1 MIYFTVCRRCEEKL
15 DTAAKVLQSLLHYW
29 GGMATLVCLIAEKL
43 KRYAQNEVDMR
54 LSSVLVFCST
64 ELKSILPAPSSPVP
78 PPLCY
83 TSLAILKLVPSIK
96 RATRR
101 VDSRRPKCKF
111 FLLLLL
117 LSTFFVLIK
126 FHKLY
131 AKHYSVSP
139 HSAEWGGYSV
149 LILRPRL
156 LLVFLMQLS
165 TPSHK
170 SLLGS
175 LPSCALSRSL
185 SLSAPLNCF
194 WLGWLWKHC
203 RVDEMKSSSSE
214 VFWLNRF
221 LPQLPGLDKLRVA
234 ASSLWWYICHCVS
247 CIYN

>member
-1 MIYFTVCRRCEEKL
+1 
-15 DTAAKVLQSLLHYW
+15 
-29 GGMATLVCLIAEKL
+29 MATLVCLIAEKL

-64 ELKSILPAPSSPVP
+64 ELKSILPAPSPPIS

-101 VDSRRPKCKF
+101 VDSRRPKRNF
-111 FLLLLL
+111 FLLLL

-149 LILRPRL
+149 LILRLRL

-175 LPSCALSRSL
+175 LPSCGLSL
-185 SLSAPLNCF
+185 SLALSFSVCAFKL
-194 WLGWLWKHC
+194 
-203 RVDEMKSSSSE
+203 
-214 VFWLNRF
+214 F
-221 LPQLPGLDKLRVA
+221 LIRLTLETLPSR
-234 ASSLWWYICHCVS
+234 
-247 CIYN
+247 

>member
-1 MIYFTVCRRCEEKL
+1 MILLPRYC
-15 DTAAKVLQSLLHYW
+15 AAESLLHYW

-54 LSSVLVFCST
+54 LSSVLVFCSA
-64 ELKSILPAPSSPVP
+64 ELKSILPAPSSPFQP
-78 PPLCY
+78 SLCY
-83 TSLAILKLVPSIK
+83 TSLAILQLVPSIK

-139 HSAEWGGYSV
+139 HSTEWGGYSV

-156 LLVFLMQLS
+156 RLVFLMQLS

-175 LPSCALSRSL
+175 LPSLFLSRSL
-185 SLSAPLNCF
+185 SLSVPLNCF
-194 WLGWLWKHC
+194 
-203 RVDEMKSSSSE
+203 
-214 VFWLNRF
+214 
-221 LPQLPGLDKLRVA
+221 
-234 ASSLWWYICHCVS
+234 
-247 CIYN
+247 

>member
-1 MIYFTVCRRCEEKL
+1 MKL
-15 DTAAKVLQSLLHYW
+15 TF
-29 GGMATLVCLIAEKL
+29 
-43 KRYAQNEVDMR
+43 R

-64 ELKSILPAPSSPVP
+64 ELKSILPAPSPPIP

-117 LSTFFVLIK
+117 STFFVLIK

-149 LILRPRL
+149 LILRLRL

-194 WLGWLWKHC
+194 
-203 RVDEMKSSSSE
+203 
-214 VFWLNRF
+214 
-221 LPQLPGLDKLRVA
+221 
-234 ASSLWWYICHCVS
+234 
-247 CIYN
+247 

>member
-1 MIYFTVCRRCEEKL
+1 MRGKTWYRCQG
-15 DTAAKVLQSLLHYW
+15 TALQSLLHYW

-64 ELKSILPAPSSPVP
+64 ELKSILPAPSPPIS

-111 FLLLLL
+111 FFCC
-117 LSTFFVLIK
+117 SFSPRFFVLIK

-149 LILRPRL
+149 LILRLRL

-175 LPSCALSRSL
+175 LPSCVL
-185 SLSAPLNCF
+185 SLC
-194 WLGWLWKHC
+194 
-203 RVDEMKSSSSE
+203 
-214 VFWLNRF
+214 
-221 LPQLPGLDKLRVA
+221 LR
-234 ASSLWWYICHCVS
+234 L
-247 CIYN
+247 